1 MRFLPFVYF
10 FADNIRPV
18 VFADPA
24 SDVIDA
30 TAASAANRYFRYL
43 STDSLNQSVLYA
55 GAA

>member
-18 VFADPA
+18 VFADPV

-55 GAA
+55 GAV